1 MARSRE
7 GIQGFGVNMRKL
19 SKRDKRALAILGV
32 VGVIIL
38 LVMGV
43 VLPFYN
49 AKSQVETAL
58 EDKEQLLRRYI
69 QGLPEEEIY
78 RVELGQLDRVMDGY
92 RQRLLDAQEISLA
105 TIQLEEVVRTLAAEN
120 GIQVTRSNP
129 LQEREVGENYVKITL
144 QINLRSNMPQ
154 LTGFLYALSAHSKF
168 LLVENFF
175 LNSLRSQ
182 NQVRIQPRMNVSGFI
197 RLS

>member
-1 MARSRE
+1 
-7 GIQGFGVNMRKL
+7 MRQL
-19 SKRDKRALAILGV
+19 SKRDKRTVTLLGAVGV
-32 VGVIIL
+32 VIL
-38 LVMGV
+38 LIFGV
-43 VLPFYN
+43 VDFYDR
-49 AKSQVETAL
+49 KSKVETKL
-58 EDKEQLLRRYI
+58 QENEKLLSRNV
-69 QGLPEEEIY
+69 QFLQEEENF
-78 RVELGQLDRVMDGY
+78 RLELSQLDRVLSGY
-92 RQRLLDAQEISLA
+92 HQRLLDAQDISLA

-144 QINLRSNMPQ
+144 QINLRSDMSQ

>member
-1 MARSRE
+1 
-7 GIQGFGVNMRKL
+7 MRQL
-19 SKRDKRALAILGV
+19 SQRDKRALTLLGAVGV
-32 VGVIIL
+32 VILLAFGVIY
-38 LVMGV
+38 
-43 VLPFYN
+43 FYDV
-49 AKSQVETAL
+49 KSAVASEL
-58 EDKEQLLRRYI
+58 EDKEQLLSRYV
-69 QGLPEEEIY
+69 QVLQEEGNY
-78 RVELGQLDRVMDGY
+78 RFELSQLDRVLNGY
-92 RQRLLDAQEISLA
+92 RQRLLDAQDISLA

-144 QINLRSNMPQ
+144 QINLRSDMRQ

>member
-1 MARSRE
+1 
-7 GIQGFGVNMRKL
+7 MRQL
-19 SKRDKRALAILGV
+19 SKRDKRALTLLGA
-32 VGVIIL
+32 VGLVIL
-38 LVMGV
+38 LAFAI

-49 AKSQVETAL
+49 AKRGVASEL
-58 EDKEQLLRRYI
+58 EDKEQLLSRYV
-69 QGLPEEEIY
+69 QVLQEDGNY
-78 RVELGQLDRVMDGY
+78 RTELSQLDRVLNGY
-92 RQRLLDAQEISLA
+92 RQRLLDAQDISLA

-144 QINLRSNMPQ
+144 QINLRSNMQQ

>member
-1 MARSRE
+1 
-7 GIQGFGVNMRKL
+7 MRQL
-19 SKRDKRALAILGV
+19 SKRDIRVLTIVGGVGVVSLLILGV
-32 VGVIIL
+32 VE
-38 LVMGV
+38 
-43 VLPFYN
+43 FYD
-49 AKSQVETAL
+49 AKSKVETEL
-58 EDKEQLLRRYI
+58 EKNEELLSRSVQLL
-69 QGLPEEEIY
+69 QEEGNY
-78 RVELGQLDRVMDGY
+78 RFELSQLDRVLNGY
-92 RQRLLDAQEISLA
+92 RQRLLDAQDISLA

-129 LQEREVGENYVKITL
+129 LQEREVGENYIKITL
-144 QINLRSNMPQ
+144 QINLRSNMSQ

>member
-1 MARSRE
+1 MLL
-7 GIQGFGVNMRKL
+7 GF
-19 SKRDKRALAILGV
+19 
-32 VGVIIL
+32 
-38 LVMGV
+38 GV

-49 AKSQVETAL
+49 AKSEVAKEL
-58 EDKEQLLRRYI
+58 EDKEELLQRSI
-69 QGLPEEEIY
+69 QVIQEEGNIQ
-78 RVELGQLDRVMDGY
+78 VELAQLDRVLNGY
-92 RQRLLDAQEISLA
+92 RQRLLDARDISIA
-105 TIQLEEVVRTLAAEN
+105 TVQLEEVVRSLAAEN

-129 LQEREVGENYVKITL
+129 LQERQMGENYVKITL
-144 QINLRSNMPQ
+144 QINLRSNMSE
-154 LTGFLYALSAHSKF
+154 LTGFLYALSAHRKF

>member
-1 MARSRE
+1 
-7 GIQGFGVNMRKL
+7 MRQL
-19 SKRDKRALAILGV
+19 SKRDKRALTILGG
-32 VGVIIL
+32 VGVVIL
-38 LVMGV
+38 LVFGV
-43 VLPFYN
+43 VLPFSN
-49 AKSQVETAL
+49 AKSEVASQL
-58 EDKEQLLRRYI
+58 EEKEGLLRRYI
-69 QGLPEEEIY
+69 QVLQDDGTY
-78 RVELGQLDRVMDGY
+78 RLELSQLDRVLNGY
-92 RQRLLDAQEISLA
+92 RQRLLDAQDISSA
-105 TIQLEEVVRTLAAEN
+105 TVLLEEVVRTLAANN

-129 LQEREVGENYVKITL
+129 LQERQMGENYVKVTL
-144 QINLRSNMPQ
+144 QINLRSNMSQ

>member
-1 MARSRE
+1 MK
-7 GIQGFGVNMRKL
+7 QLF
-19 SKRDKRALAILGV
+19 KRDKRALTLLGSVGV
-32 VGVIIL
+32 VIL
-38 LVMGV
+38 LAFAI

-49 AKSQVETAL
+49 AKSGVASEL
-58 EDKEQLLRRYI
+58 EDKEQLLRRYV
-69 QGLPEEEIY
+69 QVLQEEGNY
-78 RVELGQLDRVMDGY
+78 RFERSQLDRVLNGY
-92 RQRLLDAQEISLA
+92 RQRLLDAQDISLA

-144 QINLRSNMPQ
+144 QINLRSNMSQ

>member
-1 MARSRE
+1 MRE
-7 GIQGFGVNMRKL
+7 L
-19 SKRDKRALAILGV
+19 SQRDKRALTLLGAVGV
-32 VGVIIL
+32 VL
-38 LVMGV
+38 LVAFAV
-43 VLPFYN
+43 VLPFYS
-49 AKSQVETAL
+49 AKSGVASEL
-58 EDKEQLLRRYI
+58 EEKEQLLGRYV
-69 QGLPEEEIY
+69 QVLQEEGNY
-78 RVELGQLDRVMDGY
+78 QVELSQLDRVLSGY
-92 RQRLLDAQEISLA
+92 RQRLLDAQDISMA
-105 TIQLEEVVRTLAAEN
+105 TVQLEEVVRTLAAEN

-154 LTGFLYALSAHSKF
+154 LNRFLYALSAHSKF

>member
-1 MARSRE
+1 
-7 GIQGFGVNMRKL
+7 MRQL
-19 SKRDKRALAILGV
+19 SKRDKRALTLLGAVGV
-32 VGVIIL
+32 VILLIFGVIY
-38 LVMGV
+38 
-43 VLPFYN
+43 FYDV
-49 AKSQVETAL
+49 KSAVASGL
-58 EDKEQLLRRYI
+58 GDKEQLLSRYV
-69 QGLPEEEIY
+69 QVLQEEGNY
-78 RVELGQLDRVMDGY
+78 RFELSQLDRVLNGY

-129 LQEREVGENYVKITL
+129 LQEREVGENYIKITL
-144 QINLRSNMPQ
+144 QINLRSDMSQ
-154 LTGFLYALSAHSKF
+154 LTGFLYDLSAHPKF

>member
-1 MARSRE
+1 M
-7 GIQGFGVNMRKL
+7 
-19 SKRDKRALAILGV
+19 GV

-69 QGLPEEEIY
+69 QVLPEEEIY

-92 RQRLLDAQEISLA
+92 RQRLLDSQDISMA

>member
-1 MARSRE
+1 
-7 GIQGFGVNMRKL
+7 MRKL
-19 SKRDKRALAILGV
+19 SKRDKRALTLLGALAV
-32 VGVIIL
+32 VL
-38 LVMGV
+38 LVVFAV
-43 VLPFYN
+43 VLPFYS
-49 AKSQVETAL
+49 AKSGVAKEL
-58 EDKEQLLRRYI
+58 EEKEQLLGRYV
-69 QGLPEEEIY
+69 QVLQEEGNY
-78 RVELGQLDRVMDGY
+78 QFELSQLDRVLNGY
-92 RQRLLDAQEISLA
+92 RQRLLDTQDISMA
-105 TIQLEEVVRTLAAEN
+105 TVQPEEVVRTLAAEN

-129 LQEREVGENYVKITL
+129 LQEREVGGNYVKITL

-154 LTGFLYALSAHSKF
+154 LTGFLYAISAHPKF

>member
-1 MARSRE
+1 M
-7 GIQGFGVNMRKL
+7 
-19 SKRDKRALAILGV
+19 GV

-69 QGLPEEEIY
+69 QVLPEEESY
-78 RVELGQLDRVMDGY
+78 RVELGQLDRVLNGY
-92 RQRLLDAQEISLA
+92 RQRLLDSQDISMA

-129 LQEREVGENYVKITL
+129 LQEREVGENYIKITL